1 MISTLVLFYEDFLSI
16 SQDLKI
22 PDFEVYYVRKGLKY
36 ARNSKNLLFSSHNF
50 SNFRALCKAVKTL
63 IRSSFLNQGEICLCT
78 SRIYV
83 HDSVYD
89 NFLQQFIRETQN
101 LKVGDPNDPEVF
113 MGALNSKIHLEKVI
127 RYLCYK
133 NYSDTL
139 IFLYTIGRKI
149 QKSLLCIY

>member
-1 MISTLVLFYEDFLSI
+1 MKNKKISL
-16 SQDLKI
+16 
-22 PDFEVYYVRKGLKY
+22 
-36 ARNSKNLLFSSHNF
+36 HNF
-50 SNFRALCKAVKTL
+50 ANIRALCKAVKTL

-83 HDSVYD
+83 QDSVYD

-113 MGALNSKIHLEKVI
+113 MGALNSQIHLEKVI

-133 NYSDTL
+133 NHNDTHFSTL
-139 IFLYTIGRKI
+139 YVGRKTQIFKIFLVFPLTR
-149 QKSLLCIY
+149 LCGKQN